1 MRRYASALA
10 LIIGAGASG
19 VALAAGDRDLGQHL
33 SSECVTC
40 HNPSG
45 KNAVGVPL
53 IAGWP
58 EDQFVAVMNSYKDKQ
73 RDNPVMQT
81 IAGRLKVDEIEALAA
96 YFGGLKPPQQVPAK
110 RTKGRER

>member
-1 MRRYASALA
+1 MFAL
-10 LIIGAGASG
+10 GASS
-19 VALAAGDRDLGQHL
+19 VALAAGDRDFGQHL

-45 KNAVGVPL
+45 KNAVGVPQ

-58 EDQFVAVMNSYKDKQ
+58 EDQFVAVMNSYKEKE

-81 IAGRLKVDEIEALAA
+81 IAGRLKADEIEALAA
-96 YFGGLKPPQQVPAK
+96 YFGGLKPPQQQAPAK

>member
-1 MRRYASALA
+1 MLTLLVAL
-10 LIIGAGASG
+10 GASG
-19 VALAAGDRDLGQHL
+19 ATHAAGDRDLGQHL

-40 HNPSG
+40 HNPLG
-45 KNAVGVPL
+45 KNPAGVPP

-81 IAGRLKVDEIEALAA
+81 IAGRLKTDEIEALAA
-96 YFGGLKPPQQVPAK
+96 YFSGLKPPKEQAPSK

>member
-1 MRRYASALA
+1 MVALC
-10 LIIGAGASG
+10 ASG
-19 VALAAGDRDLGQHL
+19 PALAAGDRELGQHL

-45 KNAVGVPL
+45 KNAAGVPQ

-58 EDQFVAVMNSYKDKQ
+58 DDQFVAVMNSYKEKQ

-81 IAGRLKVDEIEALAA
+81 IAERLKAEDIEALAA
-96 YFGGLKPPQQVPAK
+96 YFGGLKPPKEQVPAK